1 MLHHRATKKKIY
13 NGDSG
18 QVKSKSSTKTKSL
31 NFFQWFVQQLKSFCS
46 VTALHG
52 YNHIV
57 KEDSALW
64 ERIGWAIVDVIAL
77 IAAVILLVVS
87 WNWNAETP
95 TVTVIEST
103 HYATWNIPFPS
114 VTICN
119 TNKISK
125 ETALNLATS
134 MKRPANITAED
145 LSAKFS
151 LLIYFQSSKQGEIT
165 EYKELHDILTMNNR
179 TVQQMIERLAPT
191 CSDMLERCMWKG
203 TQARCDTLFQT
214 VKTSQGNCCSFN
226 NFGLEKSNYPT

>member
-1 MLHHRATKKKIY
+1 MVHNRIKIKKIN
-13 NGDSG
+13 NGDSF
-18 QVKSKSSTKTKSL
+18 VKSKKLPKTTSL
-31 NFFQWFVQQLKSFCS
+31 NFFQWFLQQLKSFCS

-64 ERIGWAIVDVIAL
+64 ERIGWAIIDVIAL
-77 IAAVILLVVS
+77 IAAVILLCLS

-119 TNKISK
+119 TNKIS
-125 ETALNLATS
+125 AQSAFMLAS
-134 MKRPANITAED
+134 AMKRPDNVTAED
-145 LSAKFS
+145 LSKQFS
-151 LLIYFQSSKQGEIT
+151 LLIYFESSRHGEES
-165 EYKELHDILTMNNR
+165 EYKQLHDILVMNNK
-179 TVQQMIERLAPT
+179 TVQQIIQRLAPT

-203 TQARCDTLFQT
+203 TQVRCDTLFQT
-214 VKTSQGNCCSFN
+214 VKTSQGYCCSFN

>member
-1 MLHHRATKKKIY
+1 M
-13 NGDSG
+13 
-18 QVKSKSSTKTKSL
+18 
-31 NFFQWFVQQLKSFCS
+31 
-46 VTALHG
+46 
-52 YNHIV
+52 